1 MVGISYEILLTFEDK
16 VIQLFV
22 KGSLE
27 DIMLEL
33 DGILHVH
40 DDFLLIVGFTEP
52 VHRSFH
58 VIRFV
63 ENAFHGRGEVIKL
76 LDCPSF

>member
-1 MVGISYEILLTFEDK
+1 MVGFFYEIPLTFDDK
-16 VIQLFV
+16 FIQLFV
-22 KGSLE
+22 KGILE
-27 DIMLEL
+27 DILLEL

-40 DDFLLIVGFTEP
+40 DDLLFIVGFTEP

-63 ENAFHGRGEVIKL
+63 EMAFHGRGAVLKL